1 MTAVPR
7 ATVPN
12 TGIPTGTVAAVP
24 ADAVARIVGATIDQL
39 VAEGIGAF
47 NLQDVARR
55 AGVSKGL
62 IHYHFASR
70 EALLARAI
78 EFMHGGMTARLADAL
93 VDASPAG
100 AIDELWEALEHE
112 LALGHLRLL
121 GELAHDPVPDVRS
134 AVERALRERR
144 QGLTAAIERLL
155 GLLSLTPRVP
165 TALIAEV
172 VLAFEQGLACRADA
186 GAPGDMDAER
196 RATFDVMWLA
206 LLSIT
211 E

>member
-1 MTAVPR
+1 MTAASRPQL
-7 ATVPN
+7 PN
-12 TGIPTGTVAAVP
+12 TGVPAAVP
-24 ADAVARIVGATIDQL
+24 ADAVARIVDATIAQL

-70 EALLARAI
+70 EALLARAV
-78 EFMHGGMTARLADAL
+78 ELMHGGMSARLAGVLADDTPPAQAIDRLWDAL
-93 VDASPAG
+93 E
-100 AIDELWEALEHE
+100 DELER
-112 LALGHLRLL
+112 GHLRVL
-121 GELAHDPVPDVRS
+121 GALAQDPMPEVS
-134 AVERALRERR
+134 AAVDRALRERR
-144 QGLTAAIERLL
+144 RGLTALIDRLF
-155 GLLSLTPRVP
+155 GLLALAPRVP
-165 TALIAEV
+165 TPLIAEV
-172 VLAFEQGLACRADA
+172 MLAFEQGLASRGDA
-186 GAPGDMDAER
+186 VSSGDPGADAER

>member
-1 MTAVPR
+1 MAAASRAV
-7 ATVPN
+7 VPN
-12 TGIPTGTVAAVP
+12 AGPAPAALP
-24 ADAVARIVGATIDQL
+24 ADAVARIVDATIDQL

-70 EALLARAI
+70 EALLARAVDVI
-78 EFMHGGMTARLADAL
+78 EMGMTARLAGTLQDA
-93 VDASPAG
+93 APAG
-100 AIDELWEALEHE
+100 AIDRLWDALEHE
-112 LALGHLRLL
+112 LTLGHLRVL

-134 AVERALRERR
+134 AVERALRRR
-144 QGLTAAIERLL
+144 RDGLASQVERLFAVL
-155 GLLSLTPRVP
+155 ALTPRVP
-165 TALIAEV
+165 TSLIAEV
-172 VLAFEQGLACRADA
+172 VLAFEQGLASRGDSTGDADRE
-186 GAPGDMDAER
+186 AER

-206 LLSIT
+206 LLSLT